1 MGFYIR
7 VNNPVSCITSLLEVR
22 SLAII
27 LRTDLSLVLAASA
40 SCLRRL
46 ASVWK
51 LFTSCKIQ
59 IIIQLIPGRGRELV
73 TLYALLILDFQAVCF
88 SLQLWEHLSSPQ
100 NTNAG

>member
-51 LFTSCKIQ
+51 LFTSCKNTNNYSVNTRKRK
-59 IIIQLIPGRGRELV
+59 GVGDTVRV
-73 TLYALLILDFQAVCF
+73 VNLDLKAVCF